1 MALEACKDA
10 AMNRIWCWVARRRGG
25 ATRSSPTVDDSDA
38 RGSSAPASAPFIDLV
53 DRRDLTFALL
63 DDTKAW
69 RERAVHEIVLRD
81 SDHVDVSTAY
91 QVRLPVDVI
100 RRYEP
105 TVRPG
110 DRVRLLLP
118 FTIRPKQLLL
128 NVNFSGVKGEPCA
141 LLPRARD
148 SELQAAYL
156 THLDSEA
163 LGDQPLLDN
172 LWRGVSAYTVRAWRK
187 HRNDTQPR
195 TWRRLLPGYHNL
207 WQERALTAYLN
218 ADLAL
223 DIDATDIAR
232 WLNSI
237 EDARKRLVSALG
249 EGEDRESSS
258 ECILLAIPFMPV
270 RPDTLQEIED
280 LVEHFCATVPRM
292 NDRSLRAL
300 AEYGRRWE
308 AILETVIPVGQ
319 ACSVKLSEQRP
330 WIGVPPASRSAG
342 PLDAATWSDLDQ
354 MLALGEAQTTHIE
367 IRAADHD
374 VVLHHP
380 RITDLV
386 DQRES
391 VAVVEARETQDAIA
405 LYAAGSDERR
415 FARVRVQARV
425 RRGHRILVSWLLG
438 LMIAAGLV
446 AYQLPSDDQLV
457 ESLALLTFP
466 LTLAGAVVLWRETTS
481 LAERLLRP
489 WRTWLVIGI
498 SWMWAIAL
506 ARLLLRVDG

>member
-1 MALEACKDA
+1 
-10 AMNRIWCWVARRRGG
+10 MNRIWCWLVGRRGG
-25 ATRSSPTVDDSDA
+25 AARSLPTTDDPDA
-38 RGSSAPASAPFIDLV
+38 PGPLAPVPAPFLDLV
-53 DRRDLTFALL
+53 DQRDLTFALL

-91 QVRLPVDVI
+91 QVRLPVSVI
-100 RRYEP
+100 HRYEP
-105 TVRPG
+105 AARPG

-128 NVNFSGVKGEPCA
+128 NVNFLGVKGEPCA
-141 LLPRARD
+141 LLPRARG

-156 THLDSEA
+156 AHLDRES

-187 HRNDTQPR
+187 HRNDTKPR
-195 TWRRLLPGYHNL
+195 VWRRLLPGYHDL
-207 WQERALTAYLN
+207 WRERALAAYLN

-223 DIDATDIAR
+223 DIGTAHIAQ
-232 WLNSI
+232 WLSRI
-237 EDARKRLVSALG
+237 EDARQRLVTALG
-249 EGEDRESSS
+249 EGEDSESSS

-270 RPDTLQEIED
+270 RPNTLHHIEH
-280 LVEHFCATVPRM
+280 LIEQFCIAVRGM
-292 NDRSLRAL
+292 NDRSLRTL

-308 AILETVIPVGQ
+308 AIIETVIPVGQ
-319 ACSVKLSEQRP
+319 ACSVKLTEQRP
-330 WIGVPPASRSAG
+330 WVGVPPATGSAG
-342 PLDAATWSDLDQ
+342 PRVATTWSDLDQ
-354 MLALGEAQTTHIE
+354 MLALDEAKTTHIE

-380 RITDLV
+380 RITELV
-386 DQRES
+386 DRREA

-405 LYAAGSDERR
+405 IYAAGSDERR

-425 RRGHRILVSWLLG
+425 RRGHQVLVSWLLA

-446 AYQLPSDDQLV
+446 ALRLPSDDQLV

-466 LTLAGAVVLWRETTS
+466 LTLAGAVVLWREATS

-489 WRTWLVIGI
+489 WRMLLVLGI
-498 SWMWAIAL
+498 SWIWAIAL
-506 ARLLLRVDG
+506 VRLLLRVDG